1 MVWLRMTV
9 FKGWKKR
16 EILEIRK
23 IAREPETDSGD
34 GVIMEATGIDFC
46 SRKKKVQ
53 QFQVLLKSR
62 VR

>member
-1 MVWLRMTV
+1 MIWLRMTV

-23 IAREPETDSGD
+23 IARGPETDSGD